1 MKKIVFIIP
10 HLMGGGAEHVAAS
23 LSKHFGAGVETVF
36 ALFEDK
42 VEYEHNGRITVI
54 NLKSEDGFL
63 KKIINLVKRYFKLKK
78 ILADEKPDAI
88 VSFMES
94 ANLLNI
100 LCNSVK
106 AIVSVRA
113 HPSVNY
119 KNDFI
124 NRLIVKSYNFAGRI
138 ISVSE
143 EIKEDLIVNFGIR
156 EDKITVIYNPADA
169 GAVEKLAQEPLEERY
184 EKIFE
189 GGRVIITCGRFN
201 AQKNHASLIKAFALA
216 ADQLDGANL
225 VILGRGEFEDDL
237 KQLACELKISNR
249 VHFPGFQKNPFK
261 FIARSR
267 LFVLSSL
274 YEGFPNSLIDA
285 MICKTPAISTKC
297 PSGPAELFAGADFN
311 NLFAPGDYAAMASKM
326 ITFYKR
332 DNKDMLDFYRKKL
345 CELDADKIA
354 ARYLAA
360 CGLVSADADSED
372 GTKGGCAQ

>member
-1 MKKIVFIIP
+1 
-10 HLMGGGAEHVAAS
+10 MGGGAEHVAAT

-42 VEYEHNGRITVI
+42 VEYDHNGRVVVI
-54 NLKSEDGFL
+54 NLKSEDGFF
-63 KKIINLVKRYFKLKK
+63 KKIINLIKRYFKLKK
-78 ILADEKPDAI
+78 LLADEKPDAVI
-88 VSFMES
+88 SFMES
-94 ANLLNI
+94 SNLLNI
-100 LCNSVK
+100 LCNAGRAV
-106 AIVSVRA
+106 VSVRA

-119 KNDFI
+119 KNDLI

-143 EIKEDLIVNFGIR
+143 EIKEDLIENFGIKK
-156 EDKITVIYNPADA
+156 DKITVIYNPA
-169 GAVEKLAQEPLEERY
+169 GAREVEKLALEPLEQRY
-184 EKIFE
+184 EEIFK
-189 GGRVIITCGRFN
+189 GGRVIITSGRFN

-216 ADQLDGANL
+216 AGHLEGANL

-237 KQLACELKISNR
+237 KRLARELKIADR

-261 FIARSR
+261 FIARSG

-274 YEGFPNSLIDA
+274 YEGFPNSLIEA
-285 MICKTPAISTKC
+285 MICRVPAISTKC
-297 PSGPAELFAGADFN
+297 PSGPAELFAGASFN

-345 CELDADKIA
+345 CGLDADKIA

-360 CGLVSADADSED
+360 CGMTCADAETE
-372 GTKGGCAQ
+372 TKITAETKEE